1 MRDGYFFD
9 EHAQAIARRQYLQPG
24 DGDILG
30 MFRRVAREIAKA
42 EREEERSKWEEE
54 FFRLMAEK
62 RFSPGGR
69 ILAGAGTVHGN
80 LLNCFV
86 QGATEN
92 PPESFAGI
100 MEVAKKLAL
109 VTKVGGGNGVNLD
122 PYRSKGKRAR
132 RAVEGVAY
140 LSAEHPDV
148 EDFIRGLMRPPINPD
163 GAKEEIS
170 LKNFA
175 RVVYG
180 ALSPELKAL
189 AERYGVR
196 TVKEPPEGRI
206 LVPDDMGG
214 IIDAAREAADLA
226 RKGQKP
232 HVDFSLLRP
241 EGAPI
246 RGSGGTSSG
255 PVSFLFEIFDNFLEW
270 VAWGAEEAGPV
281 ATLRYVYAPVLR
293 VVRQGGCL
301 HPDTLVHTDR
311 GTLRLREL
319 VDPFR
324 RGWQPH
330 TLSVATDEGWRPSPE
345 GYNNGVAPTLR
356 VVLENGLEVQGT
368 LNHKLKVLREDGTR
382 EWVELQDL
390 RPGDWVIWVL
400 DEHTGTP
407 VQLAPLDEPLHPNT
421 TPIRTPEVLTEDLA
435 FLLGFFFGEGFVS
448 GDRIGFSVHEEEPMR
463 EEAKRLFREL
473 FGLELR
479 EERKPGDRSVTL
491 VVRSRPLVTWL
502 RKNGLLKGKARELE
516 VPRAIRQSP
525 RPVLA
530 AFLRGLFEADGTITA
545 GYPMLTTASKRLA
558 QDVMVLLGGLGIPSK
573 LLRYNPLPGRF
584 SKAEHYRVRVVTA
597 KGLERYLERIGVPK
611 GSRLEALHGIKP
623 DIRRESSWPLPHAE
637 GLLKPLLTVTEKGR
651 KGYAS
656 PYTPLRK
663 DLLRYLR
670 GERQLTATG
679 YAMVLEKAQDLGL
692 EAEPFPFNEYYV
704 RVASV
709 EPGGEILTLDLSVE
723 GNHTYLANGL
733 VSHNTRRGAGMA
745 TLSIEHPDLLDFLTA
760 KDLDREKAEGDIST
774 FNISVLA
781 TDRFLEA
788 VEKDEPWPVTPIEVP
803 GKYYPYPVEG
813 PYTGKLP
820 PLPEREDGAK
830 AIPLYGGKVPAR
842 WLWHEIAWHAWA
854 TGEPGLIF
862 VDRVNALS
870 ALKGLGERYQIR
882 STNPCFVGSTRIPT
896 ERGLVPIE
904 ELAREGGS
912 FYLVTDNR
920 APFGGRG
927 APLPGHGTAV
937 RKAVRAFFTGVK
949 PVVRLRTREGLEV
962 TLTPDHLLLTPEGYR
977 EAGKLRPGEKILVQ
991 SGEGLFPKEE
1001 SLPAQALAVVHERVA
1016 TAGGRGGRGRADVR
1030 AQYRN
1035 LPTRWSRELGV
1046 ALGWLL
1052 GDGYLREDGVGF
1064 YFSRK
1069 DFADLAWLPDLL
1081 RDWFGQ
1087 GTLQETRSDTFHLHF
1102 NRIPAEFFQALGL
1115 KAARAT
1121 EKRVPESLFRAPREA
1136 VVGFLQGLFSA
1147 DGSVQINEKKQDA
1160 TIRLA
1165 SSSLALLQDVQLLLL
1180 NLGILGK
1187 IHKRRE
1193 AARKALPDGK
1203 GALREYPVAPQYELI
1218 LGGENRDRFAE
1229 VVGFLQEEKQSKL
1242 LAFLRHRPR
1251 GSYRK
1256 PFLATVAS
1264 VEPAGEAPV
1273 YDLTEPVTHSLIANG
1288 LVAHNCG
1295 EIPLTVGEPCDLGAM
1310 NLAAYVKDGEF
1321 QMEEFRRD
1329 VRTAIR
1335 FLDNVLDVNKFA
1347 LPDNEMAA
1355 KKLRRLGLGLMG
1367 LADALIKM
1375 GLPYDSEEARRKVY
1389 EIVSAMREEA
1399 IRASEALAEERGPFP
1414 LYEEHREYFQSLG
1427 IKPRRNVALLTVA
1440 PTGTTSMLMGV
1451 SSGIEP
1457 VFSPF
1462 VWRRIGGEYKPL
1474 LHPLFVELMEAY
1486 PPAPGFAKE
1495 GKWDWEKIVEEIQKD
1510 GHGSVQNLP
1519 FVPEAIRRVFLSA
1532 HDIHPLDHVRMQGA
1546 VQRAFDA
1553 EGYAANSISKCIA
1566 KGTLIPTSKGLIPI
1580 EEIAPPHPED
1590 TFVPVEGLY
1599 TAEGYRITAHY
1610 YAGKKRGVRIR
1621 LDNGAE
1627 LVGAWE
1633 SHRLLTPEGWRLM
1646 RELKPG
1652 DVVLGKLVPS
1662 HGEGGL
1668 PIPEAKGLSLR
1679 TNARNL
1685 PLPERMSEDLALFL
1699 GMLAA
1704 DGSTVE
1710 ATGFVGIATKDP
1722 DVERVFQEVAGRL
1735 FGVEPKCTVDKRTG
1749 VRNLYLTSRRLVRFV
1764 EALIGK
1770 GAAQKRVPS
1779 QILQGSP
1786 GEKLAFL
1793 RGLTLDGYVHANMGL
1808 VVYEGRSQRLA
1819 YEAAE
1824 LARSFGL
1831 PKVYQGRKKVLAPKE
1846 TYYVHSVAVSGPLQ
1860 ELLEP
1865 LEAHKRAKVEARY
1878 KVFVPQEVL
1887 AATRVG
1893 THHPGYVSLKSV
1905 RQREAQAVY
1914 NTTAERLGWPTEI
1927 LAHRV
1932 VEVEEVGEVEMYDIE
1947 VEEVH
1952 RYVVNGLISHN
1963 TINLPNHATVE
1974 DVEAAYTE
1982 AYRTGCKGITVYR
1995 DGSREFQVLTV
2006 KKEAKE
2012 EKAGKTPEEAKPQEA
2027 RAHEPGRPVY
2037 ERPGRLMG
2045 FTDMVKL
2052 FAPDGSKRS
2061 FLVTVNTLEGRP
2073 IEVILTSGK
2082 AGDEA
2087 NADSEALGRVVSI
2100 ALQYGVPPEAIVRTL
2115 RGINGG
2121 LYGTYQGRLVSSK
2134 ADLIAVA
2141 LETVPQMAP
2150 GAPEDLSSAPV
2161 LSGGGIALAGAAPCP
2176 SCGEKALVREEGCWK
2191 CQACGYAKC
2200 G

>member
-30 MFRRVAREIAKA
+30 MFRRVAREIAKV
-42 EREEERSKWEEE
+42 EREEERSKWEEA

-122 PYRSKGKRAR
+122 PYRSKGERTR

-692 EAEPFPFNEYYV
+692 EADPFPFNEYYV

-788 VEKDEPWPVTPIEVP
+788 VEKDELWPVTPIEVP

-870 ALKGLGERYQIR
+870 ALKGLGERYWIR
-882 STNPCFVGSTRIPT
+882 STNP
-896 ERGLVPIE
+896 
-904 ELAREGGS
+904 
-912 FYLVTDNR
+912 
-920 APFGGRG
+920 
-927 APLPGHGTAV
+927 
-937 RKAVRAFFTGVK
+937 
-949 PVVRLRTREGLEV
+949 
-962 TLTPDHLLLTPEGYR
+962 
-977 EAGKLRPGEKILVQ
+977 
-991 SGEGLFPKEE
+991 
-1001 SLPAQALAVVHERVA
+1001 
-1016 TAGGRGGRGRADVR
+1016 
-1030 AQYRN
+1030 
-1035 LPTRWSRELGV
+1035 
-1046 ALGWLL
+1046 
-1052 GDGYLREDGVGF
+1052 
-1064 YFSRK
+1064 
-1069 DFADLAWLPDLL
+1069 
-1081 RDWFGQ
+1081 
-1087 GTLQETRSDTFHLHF
+1087 
-1102 NRIPAEFFQALGL
+1102 
-1115 KAARAT
+1115 
-1121 EKRVPESLFRAPREA
+1121 
-1136 VVGFLQGLFSA
+1136 
-1147 DGSVQINEKKQDA
+1147 
-1160 TIRLA
+1160 
-1165 SSSLALLQDVQLLLL
+1165 
-1180 NLGILGK
+1180 
-1187 IHKRRE
+1187 
-1193 AARKALPDGK
+1193 
-1203 GALREYPVAPQYELI
+1203 
-1218 LGGENRDRFAE
+1218 
-1229 VVGFLQEEKQSKL
+1229 
-1242 LAFLRHRPR
+1242 
-1251 GSYRK
+1251 
-1256 PFLATVAS
+1256 
-1264 VEPAGEAPV
+1264 
-1273 YDLTEPVTHSLIANG
+1273 
-1288 LVAHNCG
+1288 CG

-1355 KKLRRLGLGLMG
+1355 KRLRRLGLGLMG

-1375 GLPYDSEEARRKVY
+1375 GLPYDSEEAREKVY

-1399 IRASEALAEERGPFP
+1399 IRASESLAEERGPFP

-1510 GHGSVQNLP
+1510 GHGSVRNLP

-1532 HDIHPLDHVRMQGA
+1532 HDVHPLDHVRMQGV

-1553 EGYAANSISKCIA
+1553 EGYAANSISK
-1566 KGTLIPTSKGLIPI
+1566 
-1580 EEIAPPHPED
+1580 
-1590 TFVPVEGLY
+1590 
-1599 TAEGYRITAHY
+1599 
-1610 YAGKKRGVRIR
+1610 
-1621 LDNGAE
+1621 
-1627 LVGAWE
+1627 
-1633 SHRLLTPEGWRLM
+1633 
-1646 RELKPG
+1646 
-1652 DVVLGKLVPS
+1652 
-1662 HGEGGL
+1662 
-1668 PIPEAKGLSLR
+1668 
-1679 TNARNL
+1679 
-1685 PLPERMSEDLALFL
+1685 
-1699 GMLAA
+1699 
-1704 DGSTVE
+1704 
-1710 ATGFVGIATKDP
+1710 
-1722 DVERVFQEVAGRL
+1722 
-1735 FGVEPKCTVDKRTG
+1735 
-1749 VRNLYLTSRRLVRFV
+1749 
-1764 EALIGK
+1764 
-1770 GAAQKRVPS
+1770 
-1779 QILQGSP
+1779 
-1786 GEKLAFL
+1786 
-1793 RGLTLDGYVHANMGL
+1793 
-1808 VVYEGRSQRLA
+1808 
-1819 YEAAE
+1819 
-1824 LARSFGL
+1824 
-1831 PKVYQGRKKVLAPKE
+1831 
-1846 TYYVHSVAVSGPLQ
+1846 
-1860 ELLEP
+1860 
-1865 LEAHKRAKVEARY
+1865 
-1878 KVFVPQEVL
+1878 
-1887 AATRVG
+1887 
-1893 THHPGYVSLKSV
+1893 
-1905 RQREAQAVY
+1905 
-1914 NTTAERLGWPTEI
+1914 
-1927 LAHRV
+1927 
-1932 VEVEEVGEVEMYDIE
+1932 
-1947 VEEVH
+1947 
-1952 RYVVNGLISHN
+1952 

-2006 KKEAKE
+2006 KKE
-2012 EKAGKTPEEAKPQEA
+2012 EKAEKKPEEAKPQEA
-2027 RAHEPGRPVY
+2027 KAPEPGKPVY

>member
-30 MFRRVAREIAKA
+30 MFRRVAREIAKV

-122 PYRSKGKRAR
+122 PYRSKGERTR

-175 RVVYG
+175 QVVYG

-293 VVRQGGCL
+293 VVRQGG
-301 HPDTLVHTDR
+301 
-311 GTLRLREL
+311 
-319 VDPFR
+319 
-324 RGWQPH
+324 
-330 TLSVATDEGWRPSPE
+330 
-345 GYNNGVAPTLR
+345 
-356 VVLENGLEVQGT
+356 
-368 LNHKLKVLREDGTR
+368 
-382 EWVELQDL
+382 
-390 RPGDWVIWVL
+390 
-400 DEHTGTP
+400 
-407 VQLAPLDEPLHPNT
+407 
-421 TPIRTPEVLTEDLA
+421 
-435 FLLGFFFGEGFVS
+435 
-448 GDRIGFSVHEEEPMR
+448 
-463 EEAKRLFREL
+463 
-473 FGLELR
+473 
-479 EERKPGDRSVTL
+479 
-491 VVRSRPLVTWL
+491 
-502 RKNGLLKGKARELE
+502 
-516 VPRAIRQSP
+516 
-525 RPVLA
+525 
-530 AFLRGLFEADGTITA
+530 
-545 GYPMLTTASKRLA
+545 
-558 QDVMVLLGGLGIPSK
+558 
-573 LLRYNPLPGRF
+573 
-584 SKAEHYRVRVVTA
+584 
-597 KGLERYLERIGVPK
+597 
-611 GSRLEALHGIKP
+611 
-623 DIRRESSWPLPHAE
+623 
-637 GLLKPLLTVTEKGR
+637 
-651 KGYAS
+651 
-656 PYTPLRK
+656 
-663 DLLRYLR
+663 
-670 GERQLTATG
+670 
-679 YAMVLEKAQDLGL
+679 
-692 EAEPFPFNEYYV
+692 
-704 RVASV
+704 
-709 EPGGEILTLDLSVE
+709 
-723 GNHTYLANGL
+723 
-733 VSHNTRRGAGMA
+733 TRRGAGMA

-788 VEKDEPWPVTPIEVP
+788 VEKDELWPVTPIEVP

-927 APLPGHGTAV
+927 SPLPGHGTAV

-1081 RDWFGQ
+1081 RDWFGP
-1087 GTLQETRSDTFHLHF
+1087 GTLQETRSNTFHLHF
-1102 NRIPAEFFQALGL
+1102 NRIPAEFFQALGV

-1147 DGSVQINEKKQDA
+1147 DGSVQINENKQDA
-1160 TIRLA
+1160 TVRLA
-1165 SSSLALLQDVQLLLL
+1165 SSSPALLQDVQLLLL

-1203 GALREYPVAPQYELI
+1203 GGLREYPVAPQYELI

-1355 KKLRRLGLGLMG
+1355 KRLRRLGLGLMG

-1399 IRASEALAEERGPFP
+1399 IRASESLAEERGPFP

-1486 PPAPGFAKE
+1486 PPAPGYAKD
-1495 GKWDWEKIVEEIQKD
+1495 GKWDWEKIIEEIQKD
-1510 GHGSVQNLP
+1510 GHGSVRNLP
-1519 FVPEAIRRVFLSA
+1519 FVPEAIRKVFLCA
-1532 HDIHPLDHVRMQGA
+1532 HDVHPLDHVRMQGA

-1553 EGYAANSISKCIA
+1553 EGYAANSISK
-1566 KGTLIPTSKGLIPI
+1566 
-1580 EEIAPPHPED
+1580 
-1590 TFVPVEGLY
+1590 
-1599 TAEGYRITAHY
+1599 
-1610 YAGKKRGVRIR
+1610 
-1621 LDNGAE
+1621 
-1627 LVGAWE
+1627 
-1633 SHRLLTPEGWRLM
+1633 
-1646 RELKPG
+1646 
-1652 DVVLGKLVPS
+1652 
-1662 HGEGGL
+1662 
-1668 PIPEAKGLSLR
+1668 
-1679 TNARNL
+1679 
-1685 PLPERMSEDLALFL
+1685 
-1699 GMLAA
+1699 
-1704 DGSTVE
+1704 
-1710 ATGFVGIATKDP
+1710 
-1722 DVERVFQEVAGRL
+1722 
-1735 FGVEPKCTVDKRTG
+1735 
-1749 VRNLYLTSRRLVRFV
+1749 
-1764 EALIGK
+1764 
-1770 GAAQKRVPS
+1770 
-1779 QILQGSP
+1779 
-1786 GEKLAFL
+1786 
-1793 RGLTLDGYVHANMGL
+1793 
-1808 VVYEGRSQRLA
+1808 
-1819 YEAAE
+1819 
-1824 LARSFGL
+1824 
-1831 PKVYQGRKKVLAPKE
+1831 
-1846 TYYVHSVAVSGPLQ
+1846 
-1860 ELLEP
+1860 
-1865 LEAHKRAKVEARY
+1865 
-1878 KVFVPQEVL
+1878 
-1887 AATRVG
+1887 
-1893 THHPGYVSLKSV
+1893 
-1905 RQREAQAVY
+1905 
-1914 NTTAERLGWPTEI
+1914 
-1927 LAHRV
+1927 
-1932 VEVEEVGEVEMYDIE
+1932 
-1947 VEEVH
+1947 
-1952 RYVVNGLISHN
+1952 

-1974 DVEAAYTE
+1974 NVETAYTE

-2006 KKEAKE
+2006 KKE
-2012 EKAGKTPEEAKPQEA
+2012 EKAEKKPEEAKPQEA
-2027 RAHEPGRPVY
+2027 KAPEPGRPVY

>member
-1 MRDGYFFD
+1 MEHHSRIASPAFD
-9 EHAQAIARRQYLQPG
+9 EHAQAIAKRQYLQPG

-30 MFRRVAREIAKA
+30 MFRRVAREVAKP
-42 EREEERSKWEEE
+42 ERPEERALWEEK
-54 FFRLMAEK
+54 FFELMSEK

-69 ILAGAGTVHGN
+69 ILAGAGTAHGN

-122 PYRSKGKRAR
+122 PYRSKGTRTR
-132 RAVEGVAY
+132 RPVRGVAY
-140 LSAEHPDV
+140 LSADHPDAG
-148 EDFIRGLMRPPINPD
+148 DFIRGLMRPPINPE
-163 GAKEEIS
+163 GPKEEIA

-180 ALSPELKAL
+180 EVSPEMEAL
-189 AERYGVR
+189 AEAHGVQ
-196 TVKEPPEGRI
+196 TAKEPPADRI

-214 IIDAAREAADLA
+214 IIEAAKEAADLA
-226 RKGQKP
+226 RKGLKP

-281 ATLRYVYAPVLR
+281 AILRYVYASVLR
-293 VVRQGGCL
+293 VVRQGG
-301 HPDTLVHTDR
+301 
-311 GTLRLREL
+311 
-319 VDPFR
+319 
-324 RGWQPH
+324 
-330 TLSVATDEGWRPSPE
+330 
-345 GYNNGVAPTLR
+345 
-356 VVLENGLEVQGT
+356 
-368 LNHKLKVLREDGTR
+368 
-382 EWVELQDL
+382 
-390 RPGDWVIWVL
+390 
-400 DEHTGTP
+400 
-407 VQLAPLDEPLHPNT
+407 
-421 TPIRTPEVLTEDLA
+421 
-435 FLLGFFFGEGFVS
+435 
-448 GDRIGFSVHEEEPMR
+448 
-463 EEAKRLFREL
+463 
-473 FGLELR
+473 
-479 EERKPGDRSVTL
+479 
-491 VVRSRPLVTWL
+491 
-502 RKNGLLKGKARELE
+502 
-516 VPRAIRQSP
+516 
-525 RPVLA
+525 
-530 AFLRGLFEADGTITA
+530 
-545 GYPMLTTASKRLA
+545 
-558 QDVMVLLGGLGIPSK
+558 
-573 LLRYNPLPGRF
+573 
-584 SKAEHYRVRVVTA
+584 
-597 KGLERYLERIGVPK
+597 
-611 GSRLEALHGIKP
+611 
-623 DIRRESSWPLPHAE
+623 
-637 GLLKPLLTVTEKGR
+637 
-651 KGYAS
+651 
-656 PYTPLRK
+656 
-663 DLLRYLR
+663 
-670 GERQLTATG
+670 
-679 YAMVLEKAQDLGL
+679 
-692 EAEPFPFNEYYV
+692 
-704 RVASV
+704 
-709 EPGGEILTLDLSVE
+709 
-723 GNHTYLANGL
+723 
-733 VSHNTRRGAGMA
+733 TRRGAGMA

-788 VEKDEPWPVTPIEVP
+788 VEKDELWPVTPIEVP
-803 GKYYPYPVEG
+803 GKYYPHPLEG
-813 PYTGKLP
+813 PYTGKVP
-820 PLPEREDGAK
+820 HLPEREDGAK

-862 VDRVNALS
+862 VDRINALS
-870 ALKGLGERYQIR
+870 ALKGLGEHYQIR

-896 ERGLVPIE
+896 EHGLVPIE
-904 ELAREGGS
+904 ELARMGES
-912 FYLVTDNR
+912 FYLVTDTR
-920 APFGGRG
+920 APLGGVG
-927 APLPGHGTAV
+927 VPLPTQGTGV
-937 RKAVRAFFTGVK
+937 RRAARAFFTGVK
-949 PVVRLRTREGLEV
+949 PVVRLHTQEGLEV

-977 EAGKLRPGEKILVQ
+977 EAGSLRPGDKILVQ

-1001 SLPAQALAVVHERVA
+1001 RLPAQALAVVHERVA
-1016 TAGGRGGRGRADVR
+1016 TAGSRGPHGRADVR
-1030 AQYRN
+1030 ARYSN

-1046 ALGWLL
+1046 ALGWLV

-1064 YFSRK
+1064 YFSRQ
-1069 DFADLAWLPDLL
+1069 DFATIGWLPDLL
-1081 RDWFGQ
+1081 RDWFGP
-1087 GTLQETRSDTFHLHF
+1087 GTLQVTPSNTYHLHF
-1102 NRIPAEFFQALGL
+1102 NRIPVEFFQALGVR
-1115 KAARAT
+1115 AAKAT

-1147 DGSVQINEKKQDA
+1147 DGSVQVNPQKKDA
-1160 TIRLA
+1160 TVRLA
-1165 SSSLALLQDVQLLLL
+1165 SSSLRLLQDVQLLLL
-1180 NLGILGK
+1180 NLGIYGK
-1187 IHKRRE
+1187 IYKRRE
-1193 AARKALPDGK
+1193 AGSKALPDGQGGLK
-1203 GALREYPVAPQYELI
+1203 AYATAPQYELI
-1218 LGGENRDRFAE
+1218 LGGQNRDHFAE
-1229 VVGFLQEEKQSKL
+1229 QIGFLQEEKQTKL
-1242 LAFLRHRPR
+1242 LTFLKDRPR
-1251 GSYRK
+1251 GSYAK
-1256 PFLATVAS
+1256 AFVATVTS
-1264 VEPAGEAPV
+1264 VEPAGESPV
-1273 YDLTEPVTHSLIANG
+1273 YDLTEPLTHSLIANG

-1295 EIPLTVGEPCDLGAM
+1295 EIPLTVGEPCDLGAL
-1310 NLAAYVKDGEF
+1310 NLAAYVEEGKFRMD
-1321 QMEEFRRD
+1321 EFRRD
-1329 VRTAIR
+1329 VHTAIR
-1335 FLDNVLDVNKFA
+1335 FLDNVLDVNQFA

-1355 KKLRRLGLGLMG
+1355 KKLRRLGLGVMG
-1367 LADALIKM
+1367 LADMLIKL
-1375 GLPYDSEEARRKVY
+1375 GLPYDSEEARAKVY
-1389 EIVSAMREEA
+1389 EVISAMREEA
-1399 IRASEALAEERGPFP
+1399 LKASEALAKERGVFP
-1414 LYEEHREYFQSLG
+1414 LYQEHEEYFQSLG
-1427 IKPRRNVALLTVA
+1427 IRPRRNVALLTVA

-1486 PPAPGFAKE
+1486 PPAKGYEKE
-1495 GKWDWEKIVEEIQKD
+1495 GKWDWEKVIAEIQKD
-1510 GHGSVQNLP
+1510 GHGSVQNLS
-1519 FVPEAIRRVFLSA
+1519 FIPEAIRKVFLCA
-1532 HDIHPLDHVRMQGA
+1532 HDIHPLDHVRMQGV

-1553 EGYAANSISKCIA
+1553 EGYAGNSLSKCIA

-1580 EEIAPPHPED
+1580 EEIAPPHPEN

-1610 YAGKKRGVRIR
+1610 YAGRKRGVRVR

-1627 LVGAWE
+1627 LLGAWE

-1668 PIPEAKGLSLR
+1668 PIPETANLPLR
-1679 TNARNL
+1679 TNARDL

-1722 DVERVFQEVAGRL
+1722 EVERIFREVVGRL

-1749 VRNLYLTSRRLVRFV
+1749 VRNLYLTSRRLVRLV
-1764 EALIGK
+1764 EALISK
-1770 GAAQKRVPS
+1770 GAAHKRVPP
-1779 QILQGSP
+1779 QILRGSP

-1793 RGLTLDGYVHANMGL
+1793 RGLTLDGYVHPNMGL

-1831 PKVYQGRKKVLAPKE
+1831 PKVYQGRKKVVASRE
-1846 TYYVHSVAVSGPLQ
+1846 TYHAYSVAVSGPLR

-1865 LEAHKRAKVEARY
+1865 IEAHKRAEVAVRY
-1878 KVFVPQEVL
+1878 KVFIPEEAL

-1893 THHPGYVSLKSV
+1893 TAHPGYSNLKSV
-1905 RQREAQAVY
+1905 RHRGVQVVY
-1914 NTTAERLGWPTEI
+1914 NTTADRLGWPTDL

-1963 TINLPNHATVE
+1963 TINLPHEATVA
-1974 DVEAAYTE
+1974 DVEAAYLE

-2006 KKEAKE
+2006 KKEEKAEAPLPQVETEEAPPVAAAKE
-2012 EKAGKTPEEAKPQEA
+2012 EPKGPPQ
-2027 RAHEPGRPVY
+2027 GPVY
-2037 ERPGRLMG
+2037 ERPGRLLG

-2052 FAPDGSKRS
+2052 LTPEGQKRS
-2061 FLVTVNTLEGRP
+2061 FLVTVNVLEGQP
-2073 IEVILTSGK
+2073 VEVILTSGK

-2141 LETVPQMAP
+2141 LETIPQ
-2150 GAPEDLSSAPV
+2150 GLKGVKGDAPEEAPLPA
-2161 LSGGGIALAGAAPCP
+2161 LSGGGLALAGASPCP
-2176 SCGEKALVREEGCWK
+2176 VCGEKTLVREEGCWK
-2191 CQACGYAKC
+2191 CQACGYSKC

>member
-9 EHAQAIARRQYLQPG
+9 KHAQAIARRQYLQPG

-30 MFRRVAREIAKA
+30 MFRRVAREIAKV

-122 PYRSKGKRAR
+122 PYRSKGKRTR

-623 DIRRESSWPLPHAE
+623 DVRRESSWPLPHAE
-637 GLLKPLLTVTEKGR
+637 GLLKPLLAVTEKGR

-692 EAEPFPFNEYYV
+692 EADPFPFNEYYV

-788 VEKDEPWPVTPIEVP
+788 VEKDELWPVTPIEVP

-862 VDRVNALS
+862 VDRINALS
-870 ALKGLGERYQIR
+870 ALKGLGERYWIR
-882 STNPCFVGSTRIPT
+882 STNP
-896 ERGLVPIE
+896 
-904 ELAREGGS
+904 
-912 FYLVTDNR
+912 
-920 APFGGRG
+920 
-927 APLPGHGTAV
+927 
-937 RKAVRAFFTGVK
+937 
-949 PVVRLRTREGLEV
+949 
-962 TLTPDHLLLTPEGYR
+962 
-977 EAGKLRPGEKILVQ
+977 
-991 SGEGLFPKEE
+991 
-1001 SLPAQALAVVHERVA
+1001 
-1016 TAGGRGGRGRADVR
+1016 
-1030 AQYRN
+1030 
-1035 LPTRWSRELGV
+1035 
-1046 ALGWLL
+1046 
-1052 GDGYLREDGVGF
+1052 
-1064 YFSRK
+1064 
-1069 DFADLAWLPDLL
+1069 
-1081 RDWFGQ
+1081 
-1087 GTLQETRSDTFHLHF
+1087 
-1102 NRIPAEFFQALGL
+1102 
-1115 KAARAT
+1115 
-1121 EKRVPESLFRAPREA
+1121 
-1136 VVGFLQGLFSA
+1136 
-1147 DGSVQINEKKQDA
+1147 
-1160 TIRLA
+1160 
-1165 SSSLALLQDVQLLLL
+1165 
-1180 NLGILGK
+1180 
-1187 IHKRRE
+1187 
-1193 AARKALPDGK
+1193 
-1203 GALREYPVAPQYELI
+1203 
-1218 LGGENRDRFAE
+1218 
-1229 VVGFLQEEKQSKL
+1229 
-1242 LAFLRHRPR
+1242 
-1251 GSYRK
+1251 
-1256 PFLATVAS
+1256 
-1264 VEPAGEAPV
+1264 
-1273 YDLTEPVTHSLIANG
+1273 
-1288 LVAHNCG
+1288 CG

-1355 KKLRRLGLGLMG
+1355 KRLRRLGLGLMG

-1427 IKPRRNVALLTVA
+1427 IRPRRNVALLTVA

-1486 PPAPGFAKE
+1486 PPAPGFAKD
-1495 GKWDWEKIVEEIQKD
+1495 GKWDWEKIIEEIQKD
-1510 GHGSVQNLP
+1510 GHGSVRNLP

-1532 HDIHPLDHVRMQGA
+1532 HDVHPLDHVRMQGA

-1553 EGYAANSISKCIA
+1553 EGYAANSISK
-1566 KGTLIPTSKGLIPI
+1566 
-1580 EEIAPPHPED
+1580 
-1590 TFVPVEGLY
+1590 
-1599 TAEGYRITAHY
+1599 
-1610 YAGKKRGVRIR
+1610 
-1621 LDNGAE
+1621 
-1627 LVGAWE
+1627 
-1633 SHRLLTPEGWRLM
+1633 
-1646 RELKPG
+1646 
-1652 DVVLGKLVPS
+1652 
-1662 HGEGGL
+1662 
-1668 PIPEAKGLSLR
+1668 
-1679 TNARNL
+1679 
-1685 PLPERMSEDLALFL
+1685 
-1699 GMLAA
+1699 
-1704 DGSTVE
+1704 
-1710 ATGFVGIATKDP
+1710 
-1722 DVERVFQEVAGRL
+1722 
-1735 FGVEPKCTVDKRTG
+1735 
-1749 VRNLYLTSRRLVRFV
+1749 
-1764 EALIGK
+1764 
-1770 GAAQKRVPS
+1770 
-1779 QILQGSP
+1779 
-1786 GEKLAFL
+1786 
-1793 RGLTLDGYVHANMGL
+1793 
-1808 VVYEGRSQRLA
+1808 
-1819 YEAAE
+1819 
-1824 LARSFGL
+1824 
-1831 PKVYQGRKKVLAPKE
+1831 
-1846 TYYVHSVAVSGPLQ
+1846 
-1860 ELLEP
+1860 
-1865 LEAHKRAKVEARY
+1865 
-1878 KVFVPQEVL
+1878 
-1887 AATRVG
+1887 
-1893 THHPGYVSLKSV
+1893 
-1905 RQREAQAVY
+1905 
-1914 NTTAERLGWPTEI
+1914 
-1927 LAHRV
+1927 
-1932 VEVEEVGEVEMYDIE
+1932 
-1947 VEEVH
+1947 
-1952 RYVVNGLISHN
+1952 

-2012 EKAGKTPEEAKPQEA
+2012 EKAEKTPEEAKPQEA

>member
-30 MFRRVAREIAKA
+30 MFRRVAREIAKV

-175 RVVYG
+175 QVVYG

-293 VVRQGGCL
+293 VVRQGG
-301 HPDTLVHTDR
+301 
-311 GTLRLREL
+311 
-319 VDPFR
+319 
-324 RGWQPH
+324 
-330 TLSVATDEGWRPSPE
+330 
-345 GYNNGVAPTLR
+345 
-356 VVLENGLEVQGT
+356 
-368 LNHKLKVLREDGTR
+368 
-382 EWVELQDL
+382 
-390 RPGDWVIWVL
+390 
-400 DEHTGTP
+400 
-407 VQLAPLDEPLHPNT
+407 
-421 TPIRTPEVLTEDLA
+421 
-435 FLLGFFFGEGFVS
+435 
-448 GDRIGFSVHEEEPMR
+448 
-463 EEAKRLFREL
+463 
-473 FGLELR
+473 
-479 EERKPGDRSVTL
+479 
-491 VVRSRPLVTWL
+491 
-502 RKNGLLKGKARELE
+502 
-516 VPRAIRQSP
+516 
-525 RPVLA
+525 
-530 AFLRGLFEADGTITA
+530 
-545 GYPMLTTASKRLA
+545 
-558 QDVMVLLGGLGIPSK
+558 
-573 LLRYNPLPGRF
+573 
-584 SKAEHYRVRVVTA
+584 
-597 KGLERYLERIGVPK
+597 
-611 GSRLEALHGIKP
+611 
-623 DIRRESSWPLPHAE
+623 
-637 GLLKPLLTVTEKGR
+637 
-651 KGYAS
+651 
-656 PYTPLRK
+656 
-663 DLLRYLR
+663 
-670 GERQLTATG
+670 
-679 YAMVLEKAQDLGL
+679 
-692 EAEPFPFNEYYV
+692 
-704 RVASV
+704 
-709 EPGGEILTLDLSVE
+709 
-723 GNHTYLANGL
+723 
-733 VSHNTRRGAGMA
+733 TRRGAGMA

-788 VEKDEPWPVTPIEVP
+788 VEKDELWPVTPIEVP

-927 APLPGHGTAV
+927 SPLPGHGTAV

-1081 RDWFGQ
+1081 RDWFGP
-1087 GTLQETRSDTFHLHF
+1087 GTLQETRSNTFHLHF
-1102 NRIPAEFFQALGL
+1102 NRIPAEFFQALGV

-1147 DGSVQINEKKQDA
+1147 DGSVQINENKQDA
-1160 TIRLA
+1160 TVRLA
-1165 SSSLALLQDVQLLLL
+1165 SSSPALLQDVQLLLL

-1203 GALREYPVAPQYELI
+1203 GGLREYPVAPQYELI

-1355 KKLRRLGLGLMG
+1355 KRLRRLGLGLMG

-1399 IRASEALAEERGPFP
+1399 IRASESLAEERGPFP

-1427 IKPRRNVALLTVA
+1427 IRPRRNVALLTVA

-1510 GHGSVQNLP
+1510 GHGSVRNLP

-1532 HDIHPLDHVRMQGA
+1532 HDVHPLDHVRMQGV

-1553 EGYAANSISKCIA
+1553 EGYAANSISK
-1566 KGTLIPTSKGLIPI
+1566 
-1580 EEIAPPHPED
+1580 
-1590 TFVPVEGLY
+1590 
-1599 TAEGYRITAHY
+1599 
-1610 YAGKKRGVRIR
+1610 
-1621 LDNGAE
+1621 
-1627 LVGAWE
+1627 
-1633 SHRLLTPEGWRLM
+1633 
-1646 RELKPG
+1646 
-1652 DVVLGKLVPS
+1652 
-1662 HGEGGL
+1662 
-1668 PIPEAKGLSLR
+1668 
-1679 TNARNL
+1679 
-1685 PLPERMSEDLALFL
+1685 
-1699 GMLAA
+1699 
-1704 DGSTVE
+1704 
-1710 ATGFVGIATKDP
+1710 
-1722 DVERVFQEVAGRL
+1722 
-1735 FGVEPKCTVDKRTG
+1735 
-1749 VRNLYLTSRRLVRFV
+1749 
-1764 EALIGK
+1764 
-1770 GAAQKRVPS
+1770 
-1779 QILQGSP
+1779 
-1786 GEKLAFL
+1786 
-1793 RGLTLDGYVHANMGL
+1793 
-1808 VVYEGRSQRLA
+1808 
-1819 YEAAE
+1819 
-1824 LARSFGL
+1824 
-1831 PKVYQGRKKVLAPKE
+1831 
-1846 TYYVHSVAVSGPLQ
+1846 
-1860 ELLEP
+1860 
-1865 LEAHKRAKVEARY
+1865 
-1878 KVFVPQEVL
+1878 
-1887 AATRVG
+1887 
-1893 THHPGYVSLKSV
+1893 
-1905 RQREAQAVY
+1905 
-1914 NTTAERLGWPTEI
+1914 
-1927 LAHRV
+1927 
-1932 VEVEEVGEVEMYDIE
+1932 
-1947 VEEVH
+1947 
-1952 RYVVNGLISHN
+1952 

-2006 KKEAKE
+2006 KKE
-2012 EKAGKTPEEAKPQEA
+2012 EKAEKKPEEAKPQEA
-2027 RAHEPGRPVY
+2027 KAPEPGKPVY

>member
-1 MRDGYFFD
+1 M
-9 EHAQAIARRQYLQPG
+9 
-24 DGDILG
+24 
-30 MFRRVAREIAKA
+30 
-42 EREEERSKWEEE
+42 
-54 FFRLMAEK
+54 
-62 RFSPGGR
+62 
-69 ILAGAGTVHGN
+69 
-80 LLNCFV
+80 
-86 QGATEN
+86 
-92 PPESFAGI
+92 
-100 MEVAKKLAL
+100 
-109 VTKVGGGNGVNLD
+109 
-122 PYRSKGKRAR
+122 
-132 RAVEGVAY
+132 
-140 LSAEHPDV
+140 
-148 EDFIRGLMRPPINPD
+148 
-163 GAKEEIS
+163 
-170 LKNFA
+170 
-175 RVVYG
+175 
-180 ALSPELKAL
+180 
-189 AERYGVR
+189 
-196 TVKEPPEGRI
+196 
-206 LVPDDMGG
+206 
-214 IIDAAREAADLA
+214 
-226 RKGQKP
+226 
-232 HVDFSLLRP
+232 
-241 EGAPI
+241 
-246 RGSGGTSSG
+246 
-255 PVSFLFEIFDNFLEW
+255 
-270 VAWGAEEAGPV
+270 
-281 ATLRYVYAPVLR
+281 
-293 VVRQGGCL
+293 
-301 HPDTLVHTDR
+301 
-311 GTLRLREL
+311 
-319 VDPFR
+319 
-324 RGWQPH
+324 
-330 TLSVATDEGWRPSPE
+330 
-345 GYNNGVAPTLR
+345 
-356 VVLENGLEVQGT
+356 
-368 LNHKLKVLREDGTR
+368 
-382 EWVELQDL
+382 
-390 RPGDWVIWVL
+390 
-400 DEHTGTP
+400 
-407 VQLAPLDEPLHPNT
+407 
-421 TPIRTPEVLTEDLA
+421 
-435 FLLGFFFGEGFVS
+435 
-448 GDRIGFSVHEEEPMR
+448 
-463 EEAKRLFREL
+463 
-473 FGLELR
+473 
-479 EERKPGDRSVTL
+479 
-491 VVRSRPLVTWL
+491 
-502 RKNGLLKGKARELE
+502 
-516 VPRAIRQSP
+516 
-525 RPVLA
+525 
-530 AFLRGLFEADGTITA
+530 
-545 GYPMLTTASKRLA
+545 
-558 QDVMVLLGGLGIPSK
+558 
-573 LLRYNPLPGRF
+573 
-584 SKAEHYRVRVVTA
+584 
-597 KGLERYLERIGVPK
+597 
-611 GSRLEALHGIKP
+611 
-623 DIRRESSWPLPHAE
+623 
-637 GLLKPLLTVTEKGR
+637 
-651 KGYAS
+651 
-656 PYTPLRK
+656 RK

-788 VEKDEPWPVTPIEVP
+788 VEKDELWPVTPIEVP

-896 ERGLVPIE
+896 ERGLCPLRSSRAKG
-904 ELAREGGS
+904 EL
-912 FYLVTDNR
+912 
-920 APFGGRG
+920 
-927 APLPGHGTAV
+927 LPGHGQPGPLWGQG
-937 RKAVRAFFTGVK
+937 R
-949 PVVRLRTREGLEV
+949 PLTRPRHRGTESGPGLLHRRQARGSPPHPGGPEV

-1532 HDIHPLDHVRMQGA
+1532 HDIHPLDHVRMQG
-1546 VQRAFDA
+1546 
-1553 EGYAANSISKCIA
+1553 
-1566 KGTLIPTSKGLIPI
+1566 
-1580 EEIAPPHPED
+1580 
-1590 TFVPVEGLY
+1590 
-1599 TAEGYRITAHY
+1599 
-1610 YAGKKRGVRIR
+1610 
-1621 LDNGAE
+1621 
-1627 LVGAWE
+1627 
-1633 SHRLLTPEGWRLM
+1633 
-1646 RELKPG
+1646 
-1652 DVVLGKLVPS
+1652 
-1662 HGEGGL
+1662 
-1668 PIPEAKGLSLR
+1668 
-1679 TNARNL
+1679 
-1685 PLPERMSEDLALFL
+1685 
-1699 GMLAA
+1699 
-1704 DGSTVE
+1704 
-1710 ATGFVGIATKDP
+1710 
-1722 DVERVFQEVAGRL
+1722 
-1735 FGVEPKCTVDKRTG
+1735 
-1749 VRNLYLTSRRLVRFV
+1749 
-1764 EALIGK
+1764 
-1770 GAAQKRVPS
+1770 
-1779 QILQGSP
+1779 
-1786 GEKLAFL
+1786 
-1793 RGLTLDGYVHANMGL
+1793 
-1808 VVYEGRSQRLA
+1808 RS
-1819 YEAAE
+1819 
-1824 LARSFGL
+1824 
-1831 PKVYQGRKKVLAPKE
+1831 
-1846 TYYVHSVAVSGPLQ
+1846 SGPLT
-1860 ELLEP
+1860 P
-1865 LEAHKRAKVEARY
+1865 KGTPPTPSPSASPRA
-1878 KVFVPQEVL
+1878 P
-1887 AATRVG
+1887 
-1893 THHPGYVSLKSV
+1893 
-1905 RQREAQAVY
+1905 
-1914 NTTAERLGWPTEI
+1914 
-1927 LAHRV
+1927 
-1932 VEVEEVGEVEMYDIE
+1932 
-1947 VEEVH
+1947 
-1952 RYVVNGLISHN
+1952 
-1963 TINLPNHATVE
+1963 
-1974 DVEAAYTE
+1974 
-1982 AYRTGCKGITVYR
+1982 
-1995 DGSREFQVLTV
+1995 
-2006 KKEAKE
+2006 
-2012 EKAGKTPEEAKPQEA
+2012 
-2027 RAHEPGRPVY
+2027 
-2037 ERPGRLMG
+2037 
-2045 FTDMVKL
+2045 
-2052 FAPDGSKRS
+2052 
-2061 FLVTVNTLEGRP
+2061 
-2073 IEVILTSGK
+2073 
-2082 AGDEA
+2082 
-2087 NADSEALGRVVSI
+2087 
-2100 ALQYGVPPEAIVRTL
+2100 
-2115 RGINGG
+2115 
-2121 LYGTYQGRLVSSK
+2121 
-2134 ADLIAVA
+2134 
-2141 LETVPQMAP
+2141 
-2150 GAPEDLSSAPV
+2150 
-2161 LSGGGIALAGAAPCP
+2161 
-2176 SCGEKALVREEGCWK
+2176 
-2191 CQACGYAKC
+2191 
-2200 G
+2200 

>member
-1 MRDGYFFD
+1 
-9 EHAQAIARRQYLQPG
+9 
-24 DGDILG
+24 
-30 MFRRVAREIAKA
+30 
-42 EREEERSKWEEE
+42 
-54 FFRLMAEK
+54 
-62 RFSPGGR
+62 
-69 ILAGAGTVHGN
+69 
-80 LLNCFV
+80 
-86 QGATEN
+86 
-92 PPESFAGI
+92 

-122 PYRSKGKRAR
+122 PYRSKGKRTR

-180 ALSPELKAL
+180 AVSPELKAL

-293 VVRQGGCL
+293 VVRQGG
-301 HPDTLVHTDR
+301 
-311 GTLRLREL
+311 
-319 VDPFR
+319 
-324 RGWQPH
+324 
-330 TLSVATDEGWRPSPE
+330 
-345 GYNNGVAPTLR
+345 
-356 VVLENGLEVQGT
+356 
-368 LNHKLKVLREDGTR
+368 
-382 EWVELQDL
+382 
-390 RPGDWVIWVL
+390 
-400 DEHTGTP
+400 
-407 VQLAPLDEPLHPNT
+407 
-421 TPIRTPEVLTEDLA
+421 
-435 FLLGFFFGEGFVS
+435 
-448 GDRIGFSVHEEEPMR
+448 
-463 EEAKRLFREL
+463 
-473 FGLELR
+473 
-479 EERKPGDRSVTL
+479 
-491 VVRSRPLVTWL
+491 
-502 RKNGLLKGKARELE
+502 
-516 VPRAIRQSP
+516 
-525 RPVLA
+525 
-530 AFLRGLFEADGTITA
+530 
-545 GYPMLTTASKRLA
+545 
-558 QDVMVLLGGLGIPSK
+558 
-573 LLRYNPLPGRF
+573 
-584 SKAEHYRVRVVTA
+584 
-597 KGLERYLERIGVPK
+597 
-611 GSRLEALHGIKP
+611 
-623 DIRRESSWPLPHAE
+623 
-637 GLLKPLLTVTEKGR
+637 
-651 KGYAS
+651 
-656 PYTPLRK
+656 
-663 DLLRYLR
+663 
-670 GERQLTATG
+670 
-679 YAMVLEKAQDLGL
+679 
-692 EAEPFPFNEYYV
+692 
-704 RVASV
+704 
-709 EPGGEILTLDLSVE
+709 
-723 GNHTYLANGL
+723 
-733 VSHNTRRGAGMA
+733 TRRGAGMA
-745 TLSIEHPDLLDFLTA
+745 TLSIDHPDLLDFLTA

-788 VEKDEPWPVTPIEVP
+788 VEKDELWPVTPIEVP

-870 ALKGLGERYQIR
+870 ALKGLGERYWIR
-882 STNPCFVGSTRIPT
+882 STNP
-896 ERGLVPIE
+896 
-904 ELAREGGS
+904 
-912 FYLVTDNR
+912 
-920 APFGGRG
+920 
-927 APLPGHGTAV
+927 
-937 RKAVRAFFTGVK
+937 
-949 PVVRLRTREGLEV
+949 
-962 TLTPDHLLLTPEGYR
+962 
-977 EAGKLRPGEKILVQ
+977 
-991 SGEGLFPKEE
+991 
-1001 SLPAQALAVVHERVA
+1001 
-1016 TAGGRGGRGRADVR
+1016 
-1030 AQYRN
+1030 
-1035 LPTRWSRELGV
+1035 
-1046 ALGWLL
+1046 
-1052 GDGYLREDGVGF
+1052 
-1064 YFSRK
+1064 
-1069 DFADLAWLPDLL
+1069 
-1081 RDWFGQ
+1081 
-1087 GTLQETRSDTFHLHF
+1087 
-1102 NRIPAEFFQALGL
+1102 
-1115 KAARAT
+1115 
-1121 EKRVPESLFRAPREA
+1121 
-1136 VVGFLQGLFSA
+1136 
-1147 DGSVQINEKKQDA
+1147 
-1160 TIRLA
+1160 
-1165 SSSLALLQDVQLLLL
+1165 
-1180 NLGILGK
+1180 
-1187 IHKRRE
+1187 
-1193 AARKALPDGK
+1193 
-1203 GALREYPVAPQYELI
+1203 
-1218 LGGENRDRFAE
+1218 
-1229 VVGFLQEEKQSKL
+1229 
-1242 LAFLRHRPR
+1242 
-1251 GSYRK
+1251 
-1256 PFLATVAS
+1256 
-1264 VEPAGEAPV
+1264 
-1273 YDLTEPVTHSLIANG
+1273 
-1288 LVAHNCG
+1288 CG

-1355 KKLRRLGLGLMG
+1355 KRLRRLGLGLMG

-1427 IKPRRNVALLTVA
+1427 IRPRRNVALLTVA

-1486 PPAPGFAKE
+1486 PPAPGFEKD

-1519 FVPEAIRRVFLSA
+1519 FVPEAIRRVFLCA
-1532 HDIHPLDHVRMQGA
+1532 HDIHPLDHVRMQGV

-1553 EGYAANSISKCIA
+1553 EGYAANSISK
-1566 KGTLIPTSKGLIPI
+1566 
-1580 EEIAPPHPED
+1580 
-1590 TFVPVEGLY
+1590 
-1599 TAEGYRITAHY
+1599 
-1610 YAGKKRGVRIR
+1610 
-1621 LDNGAE
+1621 
-1627 LVGAWE
+1627 
-1633 SHRLLTPEGWRLM
+1633 
-1646 RELKPG
+1646 
-1652 DVVLGKLVPS
+1652 
-1662 HGEGGL
+1662 
-1668 PIPEAKGLSLR
+1668 
-1679 TNARNL
+1679 
-1685 PLPERMSEDLALFL
+1685 
-1699 GMLAA
+1699 
-1704 DGSTVE
+1704 
-1710 ATGFVGIATKDP
+1710 
-1722 DVERVFQEVAGRL
+1722 
-1735 FGVEPKCTVDKRTG
+1735 
-1749 VRNLYLTSRRLVRFV
+1749 
-1764 EALIGK
+1764 
-1770 GAAQKRVPS
+1770 
-1779 QILQGSP
+1779 
-1786 GEKLAFL
+1786 
-1793 RGLTLDGYVHANMGL
+1793 
-1808 VVYEGRSQRLA
+1808 
-1819 YEAAE
+1819 
-1824 LARSFGL
+1824 
-1831 PKVYQGRKKVLAPKE
+1831 
-1846 TYYVHSVAVSGPLQ
+1846 
-1860 ELLEP
+1860 
-1865 LEAHKRAKVEARY
+1865 
-1878 KVFVPQEVL
+1878 
-1887 AATRVG
+1887 
-1893 THHPGYVSLKSV
+1893 
-1905 RQREAQAVY
+1905 
-1914 NTTAERLGWPTEI
+1914 
-1927 LAHRV
+1927 
-1932 VEVEEVGEVEMYDIE
+1932 
-1947 VEEVH
+1947 
-1952 RYVVNGLISHN
+1952 

-2006 KKEAKE
+2006 KREAKE
-2012 EKAGKTPEEAKPQEA
+2012 EKAGKKEEAKPQET

-2150 GAPEDLSSAPV
+2150 GAPEDLSSAPA

-2176 SCGEKALVREEGCWK
+2176 SCGERTLVREEGCWK

>member
-1 MRDGYFFD
+1 
-9 EHAQAIARRQYLQPG
+9 
-24 DGDILG
+24 
-30 MFRRVAREIAKA
+30 
-42 EREEERSKWEEE
+42 
-54 FFRLMAEK
+54 
-62 RFSPGGR
+62 
-69 ILAGAGTVHGN
+69 
-80 LLNCFV
+80 
-86 QGATEN
+86 
-92 PPESFAGI
+92 
-100 MEVAKKLAL
+100 
-109 VTKVGGGNGVNLD
+109 
-122 PYRSKGKRAR
+122 
-132 RAVEGVAY
+132 
-140 LSAEHPDV
+140 
-148 EDFIRGLMRPPINPD
+148 
-163 GAKEEIS
+163 
-170 LKNFA
+170 
-175 RVVYG
+175 
-180 ALSPELKAL
+180 
-189 AERYGVR
+189 
-196 TVKEPPEGRI
+196 
-206 LVPDDMGG
+206 
-214 IIDAAREAADLA
+214 
-226 RKGQKP
+226 
-232 HVDFSLLRP
+232 
-241 EGAPI
+241 
-246 RGSGGTSSG
+246 
-255 PVSFLFEIFDNFLEW
+255 
-270 VAWGAEEAGPV
+270 
-281 ATLRYVYAPVLR
+281 
-293 VVRQGGCL
+293 
-301 HPDTLVHTDR
+301 
-311 GTLRLREL
+311 
-319 VDPFR
+319 
-324 RGWQPH
+324 
-330 TLSVATDEGWRPSPE
+330 
-345 GYNNGVAPTLR
+345 
-356 VVLENGLEVQGT
+356 
-368 LNHKLKVLREDGTR
+368 
-382 EWVELQDL
+382 
-390 RPGDWVIWVL
+390 
-400 DEHTGTP
+400 
-407 VQLAPLDEPLHPNT
+407 
-421 TPIRTPEVLTEDLA
+421 
-435 FLLGFFFGEGFVS
+435 
-448 GDRIGFSVHEEEPMR
+448 
-463 EEAKRLFREL
+463 
-473 FGLELR
+473 
-479 EERKPGDRSVTL
+479 
-491 VVRSRPLVTWL
+491 
-502 RKNGLLKGKARELE
+502 
-516 VPRAIRQSP
+516 
-525 RPVLA
+525 
-530 AFLRGLFEADGTITA
+530 
-545 GYPMLTTASKRLA
+545 
-558 QDVMVLLGGLGIPSK
+558 
-573 LLRYNPLPGRF
+573 
-584 SKAEHYRVRVVTA
+584 
-597 KGLERYLERIGVPK
+597 
-611 GSRLEALHGIKP
+611 
-623 DIRRESSWPLPHAE
+623 
-637 GLLKPLLTVTEKGR
+637 
-651 KGYAS
+651 
-656 PYTPLRK
+656 
-663 DLLRYLR
+663 
-670 GERQLTATG
+670 
-679 YAMVLEKAQDLGL
+679 
-692 EAEPFPFNEYYV
+692 
-704 RVASV
+704 
-709 EPGGEILTLDLSVE
+709 
-723 GNHTYLANGL
+723 
-733 VSHNTRRGAGMA
+733 
-745 TLSIEHPDLLDFLTA
+745 
-760 KDLDREKAEGDIST
+760 
-774 FNISVLA
+774 
-781 TDRFLEA
+781 
-788 VEKDEPWPVTPIEVP
+788 
-803 GKYYPYPVEG
+803 
-813 PYTGKLP
+813 
-820 PLPEREDGAK
+820 
-830 AIPLYGGKVPAR
+830 
-842 WLWHEIAWHAWA
+842 
-854 TGEPGLIF
+854 
-862 VDRVNALS
+862 
-870 ALKGLGERYQIR
+870 
-882 STNPCFVGSTRIPT
+882 
-896 ERGLVPIE
+896 
-904 ELAREGGS
+904 
-912 FYLVTDNR
+912 
-920 APFGGRG
+920 
-927 APLPGHGTAV
+927 
-937 RKAVRAFFTGVK
+937 
-949 PVVRLRTREGLEV
+949 
-962 TLTPDHLLLTPEGYR
+962 
-977 EAGKLRPGEKILVQ
+977 
-991 SGEGLFPKEE
+991 
-1001 SLPAQALAVVHERVA
+1001 
-1016 TAGGRGGRGRADVR
+1016 
-1030 AQYRN
+1030 
-1035 LPTRWSRELGV
+1035 
-1046 ALGWLL
+1046 
-1052 GDGYLREDGVGF
+1052 
-1064 YFSRK
+1064 
-1069 DFADLAWLPDLL
+1069 
-1081 RDWFGQ
+1081 
-1087 GTLQETRSDTFHLHF
+1087 
-1102 NRIPAEFFQALGL
+1102 
-1115 KAARAT
+1115 
-1121 EKRVPESLFRAPREA
+1121 
-1136 VVGFLQGLFSA
+1136 
-1147 DGSVQINEKKQDA
+1147 
-1160 TIRLA
+1160 
-1165 SSSLALLQDVQLLLL
+1165 
-1180 NLGILGK
+1180 
-1187 IHKRRE
+1187 
-1193 AARKALPDGK
+1193 
-1203 GALREYPVAPQYELI
+1203 
-1218 LGGENRDRFAE
+1218 
-1229 VVGFLQEEKQSKL
+1229 
-1242 LAFLRHRPR
+1242 
-1251 GSYRK
+1251 
-1256 PFLATVAS
+1256 
-1264 VEPAGEAPV
+1264 
-1273 YDLTEPVTHSLIANG
+1273 
-1288 LVAHNCG
+1288 
-1295 EIPLTVGEPCDLGAM
+1295 
-1310 NLAAYVKDGEF
+1310 
-1321 QMEEFRRD
+1321 
-1329 VRTAIR
+1329 
-1335 FLDNVLDVNKFA
+1335 
-1347 LPDNEMAA
+1347 
-1355 KKLRRLGLGLMG
+1355 
-1367 LADALIKM
+1367 
-1375 GLPYDSEEARRKVY
+1375 
-1389 EIVSAMREEA
+1389 
-1399 IRASEALAEERGPFP
+1399 
-1414 LYEEHREYFQSLG
+1414 
-1427 IKPRRNVALLTVA
+1427 
-1440 PTGTTSMLMGV
+1440 
-1451 SSGIEP
+1451 
-1457 VFSPF
+1457 
-1462 VWRRIGGEYKPL
+1462 
-1474 LHPLFVELMEAY
+1474 MEAY